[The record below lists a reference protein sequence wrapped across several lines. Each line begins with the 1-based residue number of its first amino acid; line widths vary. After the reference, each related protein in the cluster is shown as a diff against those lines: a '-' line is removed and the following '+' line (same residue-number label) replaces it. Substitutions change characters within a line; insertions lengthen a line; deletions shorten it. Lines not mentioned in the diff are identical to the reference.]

1 VLAPTYSQ
9 IRAQAASIAMKDP
22 KARVIGIHSA
32 GSWTDD
38 SARHESGEPFRII
51 QCDSPLA
58 MRQAMQDTSAVEGRV
73 VLITPLDNNAVPDD
87 VRVRLARRKLH
98 EIDVWQVVRALFR
111 ASTVDPRVVGYPWMA
126 EQLLTLSA
134 ACECPAAP
142 GAYLDLESTWA
153 FLLAQALGLDA
164 VQLDLVSL
172 LAWSKESE
180 NVLRL
185 KRLTPDF
192 REAAMAWVVRIAG
205 SPASCVFQCLLVE
218 SQPDAIAVGLA
229 AQVVAHPKAKGQLD
243 KAIGRLEAG
252 YLGGMTLNQ
261 ADAGRWGAAAVDF
274 VRNYAVEDSALRKS
288 DALLKELQADEYAWL
303 SDVSPLGFDQRM
315 ARFGRA
321 LRDAIGNGVTAGIE
335 AALASLREHHAAD
348 REKRRVAATEMALR
362 LVRWLE
368 FNRRAPSSQTESFSN
383 CVDKYCA
390 EDSFVDLARLTIR
403 NGDAVAELSESYS
416 ELFRE
421 ATRLQEA
428 NAEHFARLLKDW
440 TAAGSA
446 SGDLMPVENVLDRI
460 VAPLAARVPVLVV
473 VLDGM
478 SLPVYWQI
486 LRDIRA
492 RGWFAMCPQ
501 GATRQ
506 PPAIA
511 TIPSV
516 TEFSRTSLLCGRLC
530 NGDAAVERAGFTTH
544 AGLLQASKTGKP
556 PVIFHKATLQET
568 DDISLSGPIRA
579 EIANVDRRVVGVV
592 VNAIDDHLLKGEQL
606 NIGWNLDTIRVL
618 GPLLYEAMCARR
630 TVILLS
636 DHGHVVETSTRFDA
650 AEGGERWRVSDGRL
664 ERGEIQLTGN
674 RVVTANG
681 SITVPWTENL
691 RYTMKKNGYHGGS
704 NPQEMV
710 APIALLSP
718 TEDFPGGWVEAQT
731 IPPTWW
737 DDKPIVIPMLPQSVA
752 PKQDMPESLL
762 DWREEDKDVQRVEV
776 VAAPP
781 AWLESLFDS
790 AVFAEQKRLAG
801 RSYPNDEAV
810 LFRLVSALDTSGGKM
825 TSTAIARVLEYP
837 PLRLRG
843 LLAVAQR
850 VLNVDGY
857 RVLGRDEDSDTVE
870 LNVELLKR
878 QFGLE

>member
-1 VLAPTYSQ
+1 MLAPTYSQ
-9 IRAQAASIAMKDP
+9 IRAQAASIATKDP
-22 KARVIGIHSA
+22 KARVIGIHSV
-32 GSWTDD
+32 GRWTDD
-38 SARHESGEPFRII
+38 PARQESGETLRIV

-58 MRQAMQDTSAVEGRV
+58 MRQALLDTAADESKV

-98 EIDVWQVVRALFR
+98 EIDVWQVVRTLFR
-111 ASTVDPRVVGYPWMA
+111 ASTVDPRVVSYPWMA
-126 EQLLTLSA
+126 EHLLSLSA
-134 ACECPAAP
+134 AGDCPAAP
-142 GAYLDLESTWA
+142 GGYLDLESAWA
-153 FLLAQALGLDA
+153 FLLAHALWLDA
-164 VQLDLVSL
+164 GQLDLVSL
-172 LAWSKESE
+172 LAWSKENE

-185 KRLTPDF
+185 KRLAPDF
-192 REAAMAWVVRIAG
+192 REAAIAWVVRLAG
-205 SPASCVFQCLLVE
+205 SPATCIFRCLLE
-218 SQPDAIAVGLA
+218 GSQPDAIAVGLA
-229 AQVVAHPKAKGQLD
+229 AQVVAHPKAKGKLD

-252 YLGGMTLNQ
+252 YLGGMTLSQ
-261 ADAGRWGAAAVDF
+261 ADAGRWGAAAVEL
-274 VRNYAVEDSALRKS
+274 VRNRTVEDSTLRKS

-303 SDVSPLGFDQRM
+303 SDVSLLGFDQRM
-315 ARFGRA
+315 ARFGSV
-321 LRDAIGNGVTAGIE
+321 LRDAIGDGVTAGIE
-335 AALASLREHHAAD
+335 AALTSLREHHAAD

-362 LVRWLE
+362 LVRWLA
-368 FNRRAPSSQTESFSN
+368 FHRLVPSAPSESFSQS
-383 CVDKYCA
+383 VDRYWS

-421 ATRLQEA
+421 VTRLQEI

-440 TAAGSA
+440 TAAGST
-446 SGDLMPVENVLDRI
+446 SSDLVPVEKVLDSI

-478 SLPVYWQI
+478 SLAVYWQI

-492 RGWFAMCPQ
+492 RGWFAMCPE
-501 GATRQ
+501 GATKQ

-530 NGDAAVERAGFTTH
+530 NGDAAVEKAGFTSHT
-544 AGLLQASKTGKP
+544 GLLQVSKAGKP

-568 DDISLSGPIRA
+568 DDISLSSPIRA
-579 EIANVDRRVVGVV
+579 EIANLDRRVVGIV

-630 TVILLS
+630 TVVLLS
-636 DHGHVVETSTRFDA
+636 DHGHVVETATRFGA
-650 AEGGERWRVSDGRL
+650 AEGGERWRASDGRM
-664 ERGEIQLTGN
+664 EPGEILLSGK
-674 RVVTANG
+674 RVVTGNG

-691 RYTMKKNGYHGGS
+691 RYAMKKNGYHGGG
-704 NPQEMV
+704 NPQEMI

-718 TEDFPGGWVEAQT
+718 TEDFPVGWVESQA

-737 DDKPIVIPMLPQSVA
+737 DEKAILIPALPQATV
-752 PKQDMPESLL
+752 PKKTIPESLL
-762 DWREEDKDVQRVEV
+762 DWREEEITVQAGEV
-776 VAAPP
+776 VAKTP
-781 AWLESLFDS
+781 AWIASLFGS
-790 AVFAEQKRLAG
+790 AVFGEQKRLAG
-801 RSYPNDEAV
+801 RSYPNDEDV
-810 LFRLVSALDTSGGKM
+810 LIRLISALDRSGGKM
-825 TSTAIARVLEYP
+825 TATAIARVLEYP